1 MDFVSNRADQAT
13 GTVRTRALIDN
24 DRMLFLPG
32 VFGHVQLLGSA
43 PYKAVMLPDEAVG
56 TDQSQRFV
64 HVLNGENV
72 PEQKRVELGRLI
84 DGVRVVRSGVGAED
98 KVVVGGL
105 QRAPRPARHAAGAAD
120 RGAAHDP
127 ANGRATGRAA
137 GERHAMNPGRFFI
150 DRPIFAIVLSLVILV
165 VGGIAASPTP
175 PSSRTS

>member
-105 QRAPRPARHAAGAAD
+105 QRVRPGQRVTPREQPIEAPPTTRQMAAQPAVQ
-120 RGAAHDP
+120 P
-127 ANGRATGRAA
+127 ASAT
-137 GERHAMNPGRFFI
+137 P
-150 DRPIFAIVLSLVILV
+150 
-165 VGGIAASPTP
+165 
-175 PSSRTS
+175 